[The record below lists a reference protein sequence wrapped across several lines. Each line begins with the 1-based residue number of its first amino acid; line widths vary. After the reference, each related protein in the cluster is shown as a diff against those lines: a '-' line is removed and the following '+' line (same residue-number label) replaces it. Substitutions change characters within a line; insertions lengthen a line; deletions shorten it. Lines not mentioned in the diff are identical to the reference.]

1 VLFLSETGSP
11 FFRSGIHCIIL
22 ETFRNGEMQ
31 MVQPERI
38 RRLNDEWPRGGDYVL
53 YWMQASQRAEWNHAL
68 EHAIAEANR
77 RRLPAVVLFG
87 LTDAYPEANLRHYAF
102 LLEGLRE
109 TQAALRE
116 RGIRLVVRRQPPDEA
131 AVELAA
137 EAALLVADRGYTR
150 LQKQWR
156 QHVARR
162 APCPVVQV
170 ESDVVVPAEAVSDK
184 EEYAAATIRP
194 RLRRQLGAFLVPLAQ
209 TPVERDS
216 LGLKPDGFDIEDVD
230 AALAKLDVDRRVP
243 RQAHYLGG
251 TSRAKE
257 RLERFV
263 AEKLDVYAENRGDPS
278 LGIESHLSPY
288 LHFGQISPLYV
299 ALRIQDAPGV
309 RQEAKDAFLEEL
321 IVRRE
326 LSVNFVHHSPHY
338 DKFRCLPAWA
348 QATLAKHK
356 QDKREYTYS
365 RKQLEACRTH
375 DPYWNAAMREMVVT
389 GKMHNYLRMYWGK
402 KILEWS
408 RSPEAAF
415 KTALAL
421 NNKWFLDGRDP
432 NSFAGVAWC
441 FGKHDRPWGER
452 PVFGTV
458 RYMNAAGLRRKFDM
472 DTYVRQMERLAAGG

>member
-1 VLFLSETGSP
+1 
-11 FFRSGIHCIIL
+11 
-22 ETFRNGEMQ
+22 MQ
-31 MVQPERI
+31 MIQPERL
-38 RRLNDEWPRGGDYVL
+38 RRLNDEWPRDGDYVL

-68 EHAIAEANR
+68 EHAIAEANQR
-77 RRLPAVVLFG
+77 KRPVVVLFG

-109 TQAALRE
+109 TRAALRG
-116 RGIRLVVRRQPPDEA
+116 RGIQLVVRRQTPEAA

-137 EAALLVADRGYTR
+137 DAALLVADRGYTR
-150 LQKQWR
+150 IQKQWR
-156 QHVARR
+156 QHVARH

-170 ESDVVVPAEAVSDK
+170 ESDVVVPVESASGK

-194 RLRRQLGAFLVPLAQ
+194 RLHRQLGAFLVPLAE

-216 LGLKPDGFDIEDVD
+216 LGLKLESFDIEDVD
-230 AALAKLDVDRRVP
+230 AALSRLAIDRRVP
-243 RQAHYLGG
+243 RQSVHPGG
-251 TSRAKE
+251 ASRAKE
-257 RLERFV
+257 RLERFL
-263 AEKLDVYAENRGDPS
+263 AEKLDAYAENRGDPS

-299 ALRIQDAPGV
+299 ALRVQEAPGV
-309 RQEAKDAFLEEL
+309 RPEAKDAFLEEL

-326 LSVNFVHHSPHY
+326 LSVNFVHHNPDY
-338 DKFRCLPAWA
+338 DRYGSLPAWA
-348 QATLAKHK
+348 RATLAKHAT
-356 QDKREYTYS
+356 DPREHTYS
-365 RKQLEACRTH
+365 LRQLEACRTH
-375 DPYWNAAMREMVVT
+375 DPYWNAAMREMVAT
-389 GKMHNYLRMYWGK
+389 GKMHNYMRMYWGK

-408 RSPEAAF
+408 RSPQAAF
-415 KTALAL
+415 RTALAL

-452 PVFGTV
+452 AVFGTV

-472 DTYVRQMERLAAGG
+472 DTYVRQTQSLALEG